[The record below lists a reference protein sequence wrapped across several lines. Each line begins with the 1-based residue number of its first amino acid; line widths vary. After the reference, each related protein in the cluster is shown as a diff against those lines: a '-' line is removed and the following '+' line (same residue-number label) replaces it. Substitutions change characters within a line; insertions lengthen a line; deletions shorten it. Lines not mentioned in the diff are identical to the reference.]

1 MTGTPPR
8 PTLAAVA
15 IARNERR
22 DIVGFIDNV
31 RRVVDEIVIVDDGS
45 TDGTLDFLRNCGAPV
60 TIIERRLEPEGGFS
74 AQRNAGLDAA
84 ASDWLI
90 HMDIDERIT
99 PELARDIHAA
109 IADTTLNGFRYR
121 RLNFFLH
128 RPFPAGGWQNWNN
141 PQLGRRG
148 HHRFVNP
155 IHEVV
160 EVEGADARI
169 GQLAGMMW
177 HLNDDS
183 YIERITKNVNY
194 APATARGIMK
204 RGRVRWWHML
214 TAPTTAFL
222 KAWLLRGAW
231 RYGERGLLFG
241 LYVFSGTFN
250 GYATAWDEQ
259 NRVDRDDLEHQLTD
273 AWTREAADGS

>member
-1 MTGTPPR
+1 MTGR

-15 IARNERR
+15 IAKNERR

-31 RRVVDEIVIVDDGS
+31 RQVVDEVVIVDDGS
-45 TDGTLDFLRNCGAPV
+45 TDGTLEFLRTCGMPV
-60 TIIERRLEPEGGFS
+60 TIIERRLEPEGGFA
-74 AQRNAGLDAA
+74 AQRNTGLDAA
-84 ASDWLI
+84 TADWLI

-99 PELARDIHAA
+99 PDLARDIHAA
-109 IADTTLNGFRYR
+109 IADTPMNGFRYR

-128 RPFPAGGWQNWNN
+128 RPFPAGGWQSWNN

-148 HHRFVNP
+148 HHRFVNA
-155 IHEVV
+155 IHEAV
-160 EVEGADARI
+160 EVEGGDART

-183 YIERITKNVNY
+183 YIERIGKNVNY
-194 APATARGIMK
+194 APATARGIMA
-204 RGRVRWWHML
+204 RGRVRWWHLL

-222 KAWLLRGAW
+222 KAYILRGAW
-231 RYGERGLLFG
+231 RHGTHGLIFG

-259 NRVDRDDLEHQLTD
+259 NRLDRDDLEHQLSD
-273 AWTREAADGS
+273 AWTREATDGS